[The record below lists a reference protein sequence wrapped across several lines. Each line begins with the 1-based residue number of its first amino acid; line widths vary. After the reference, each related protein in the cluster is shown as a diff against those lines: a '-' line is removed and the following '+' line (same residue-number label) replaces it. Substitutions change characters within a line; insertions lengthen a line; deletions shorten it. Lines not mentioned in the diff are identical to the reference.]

1 MLERALNRIM
11 LVVIASR
18 FPETEKPLPLKT
30 EKCHNIGCLYSIS
43 GFLMALTAALK
54 AQIAAWYKA
63 LQEQIPDFIPRA
75 PQRQMIADVAKTLAG
90 EEGRHLAIEA
100 PTGVGKTLSYLIPGI
115 AIAREEQKT
124 LVVSTANV
132 ALQDQIY
139 SKDLP
144 LLKKI
149 IPDLKFTAA
158 FGRGRYVCPRN
169 LTALASTEPTQQ
181 DLLAFLDDEL
191 TPNNQEEQKRCAKLK
206 GDLDTYKWDGLR
218 DHTDIAIDDDLWRR
232 LSTDKA
238 SCLNRNCYYYR
249 ECPFFVARREIQEAE
264 VVVANHALVM
274 AAMESEAVLPDPKNL
289 LLVLDEG
296 HHLPDVA
303 RDALEMSAE
312 ITAPW
317 YRLQLD
323 LFTKLVATCMEQFRP
338 KTITPLAIPE
348 RLNAHC
354 EELYE
359 LIASLNNIL
368 NLYMPAGQE
377 AEHRFAMGELPDEV
391 LEICQRLAKLTE
403 MLRGLAELFLN
414 DLSEKTGSHDI
425 VRLHRLILQMNRALG
440 MFEAQ
445 SKLWRLASLAQSSGA
460 PVTKWATREE
470 REGQLHLW
478 FHCVGI
484 RVSDQLERLLW
495 RSIPHIIVTSATLR
509 SLNSFSRL
517 QEMSGLK
524 EKAGDRFVALDS
536 PFNHC
541 EQGKIVIPRMR
552 VEPSIDNEEQHI
564 AEMAA
569 FFRKQVESKKHL
581 GMLVLFASGR
591 AMQRFLD
598 YVTDLRLMLLVQGDQ
613 PRYRLVELHRKR
625 VANGERS
632 VLVGLQSFAEGLDL
646 KGDLLSQVH
655 IHKIAFPPIDS
666 PVVITEGEWLKSLNR
681 YPFEVQSLP
690 SASFNLIQQVGRLIR
705 SHGCWG
711 EVVIY
716 DKRLLTKNY
725 GKRLLDALPVFPI
738 EQPEVPEG
746 IVKKKEKTKF
756 PRRRRR

>member
-1 MLERALNRIM
+1 
-11 LVVIASR
+11 
-18 FPETEKPLPLKT
+18 
-30 EKCHNIGCLYSIS
+30 
-43 GFLMALTAALK
+43 MALTAALK

-338 KTITPLAIPE
+338 KTIPPLAIPE

-391 LEICQRLAKLTE
+391 LEICQ
-403 MLRGLAELFLN
+403 
-414 DLSEKTGSHDI
+414 
-425 VRLHRLILQMNRALG
+425 
-440 MFEAQ
+440 
-445 SKLWRLASLAQSSGA
+445 RLASLAQSSGA

-569 FFRKQVESKKHL
+569 FFREQVESKKHL

-646 KGDLLSQVH
+646 KGALLSQVH

-746 IVKKKEKTKF
+746 IVKKKEKTKS

>member
-1 MLERALNRIM
+1 
-11 LVVIASR
+11 
-18 FPETEKPLPLKT
+18 
-30 EKCHNIGCLYSIS
+30 
-43 GFLMALTAALK
+43 MALTAALK

-100 PTGVGKTLSYLIPGI
+100 PTGVGKTLSYLLPGI

-144 LLKKI
+144 LLRKI
-149 IPDLKFTAA
+149 IPDLRFTAA

-169 LTALASTEPTQQ
+169 LAALASTEPNQQ
-181 DLLAFLDDEL
+181 DLLAFLDDDL
-191 TPNNQEEQKRCAKLK
+191 TPNNQEEQKRCARLK
-206 GDLDTYKWDGLR
+206 GDLDSYKWDGLR
-218 DHTDIAIDDDLWRR
+218 DHTDIAIDDGLWQR
-232 LSTDKA
+232 LSTYKA
-238 SCLNRNCYYYR
+238 SCLNRNCHYYR

-274 AAMESEAVLPDPKNL
+274 AAMESEAVLPEPKNL

-312 ITAPW
+312 ISAPW

-323 LFTKLVATCMEQFRP
+323 LFCKLVATCLEQFRP
-338 KTITPLAIPE
+338 KTTPPLANAE

-359 LIASLNNIL
+359 LISSLNSIL
-368 NLYMPAGQE
+368 NLYMPATQE
-377 AEHRFAMGELPDEV
+377 AEHRFAMGELPAEV
-391 LEICQRLAKLTE
+391 MEICQRLAKLTE

-414 DLSEKTGSHDI
+414 DLSEKTGTHDV
-425 VRLHRLILQMNRALG
+425 VRLHRVILQMNRALG
-440 MFEAQ
+440 MFESQ

-460 PVTKWATREE
+460 PVSKWATREV
-470 REGQLHLW
+470 RDGQIHVW

-495 RSIPHIIVTSATLR
+495 RSVPHIIVTSATLR

-536 PFNHC
+536 PFNHV
-541 EQGKIVIPRMR
+541 EQGKIVIPQMR
-552 VEPSIDNEEQHI
+552 YEPLIDNEEQHI

-569 FFRKQVESKKHL
+569 YFREQLESKKHQ

-591 AMQRFLD
+591 AMQRFLEH
-598 YVTDLRLMLLVQGDQ
+598 VTDLRLLLLVQGDQ

-625 VANGERS
+625 VTNGERS

-646 KGDLLSQVH
+646 KGDLLTQVH

-690 SASFNLIQQVGRLIR
+690 AASFNLIQQVGRLIR

-725 GKRLLDALPVFPI
+725 GKRLLNALPIFPI
-738 EQPEVPEG
+738 EQPAVPDV
-746 IVKKKEKTKF
+746 IVKPKEKTK
-756 PRRRRR
+756 PTRRRRR

>member
-1 MLERALNRIM
+1 
-11 LVVIASR
+11 
-18 FPETEKPLPLKT
+18 
-30 EKCHNIGCLYSIS
+30 
-43 GFLMALTAALK
+43 MALSAALK

-63 LQEQIPDFIPRA
+63 LQQQIPDFIPRA

-124 LVVSTANV
+124 LVISTANV
-132 ALQDQIY
+132 ALQDQIF

-149 IPDLKFTAA
+149 IPDLRFTAA

-169 LTALASTEPTQQ
+169 LTALASSEATQQ

-191 TPNNQEEQKRCAKLK
+191 TPNSKEEQQRCAKLK
-206 GDLDTYKWDGLR
+206 ADLDSYRWDGLR
-218 DHTDIAIDDDLWRR
+218 DHTDQNIEDGLWRR

-238 SCLNRNCYYYR
+238 SCLNRNCHYYR
-249 ECPFFVARREIQEAE
+249 ECPFFVARREVQEAE

-274 AAMESEAVLPDPKNL
+274 AAMESEAVLPEPKNL

-323 LFTKLVATCMEQFRP
+323 LFSKLVATCMEQFRP
-338 KTITPLAIPE
+338 KTTPPLALPE

-359 LIASLNNIL
+359 LIASLNAIL
-368 NLYMPAGQE
+368 GLYMPAGTE

-391 LEICQRLAKLTE
+391 MEICLRLAKLTE

-414 DLSEKTGSHDI
+414 DLSEKTGQHDI
-425 VRLHRLILQMNRALG
+425 VRLHRVILQMNRALG
-440 MFEAQ
+440 MFESQ
-445 SKLWRLASLAQSSGA
+445 SKLWRLASMAQASGA
-460 PVTKWATREE
+460 PVTKWATRELVD
-470 REGQLHLW
+470 GQMHLF

-484 RVSDQLERLLW
+484 RVSDQLEKLLW
-495 RSIPHIIVTSATLR
+495 RSVPHIVVTSATLR

-524 EKAGDRFVALDS
+524 EKAGDRFVTLDS
-536 PFNHC
+536 PFNHI
-541 EQGKIVIPRMR
+541 EQGRLVIPQMR
-552 VEPSIDNEEQHI
+552 YEPLMEHEEKHI

-569 FFRKQVESKKHL
+569 YFREQVEKKEHP
-581 GMLVLFASGR
+581 GMLVLFASNR
-591 AMQRFLD
+591 AMQLFLTF
-598 YVTDLRLMLLVQGDQ
+598 VTDLRLMLLVQGDQ

-625 VANGERS
+625 IDEGERS

-646 KGDLLSQVH
+646 KGDYLTQVH

-705 SHGCWG
+705 SHSCRG

-716 DKRLLTKNY
+716 DRRLLSKGY

-738 EQPEVPEG
+738 SQPDVPDV
-746 IVKKKEKTKF
+746 IVKSKPKQS
-756 PRRRRR
+756 RRRRR

>member
-1 MLERALNRIM
+1 
-11 LVVIASR
+11 
-18 FPETEKPLPLKT
+18 
-30 EKCHNIGCLYSIS
+30 
-43 GFLMALTAALK
+43 MALSAALK

-63 LQEQIPDFIPRA
+63 LQQQIPDFIPRA

-124 LVVSTANV
+124 LVISTANV
-132 ALQDQIY
+132 ALQDQIF

-149 IPDLKFTAA
+149 IPDLRFTAA

-169 LTALASTEPTQQ
+169 LTALASSEATQQ

-191 TPNNQEEQKRCAKLK
+191 TPNSKEEQQRCAKLK
-206 GDLDTYKWDGLR
+206 ADLDSYRWDGLR
-218 DHTDIAIDDDLWRR
+218 DHTDQNIEDNLWRR

-238 SCLNRNCYYYR
+238 SCLNRNCHYYR
-249 ECPFFVARREIQEAE
+249 ECPFFVARREVQEVE

-274 AAMESEAVLPDPKNL
+274 AAMESEAVLPEPKNL

-338 KTITPLAIPE
+338 KTTPPLALPE

-359 LIASLNNIL
+359 LIASLNSIL
-368 NLYMPAGQE
+368 GLYMPAGTE

-391 LEICQRLAKLTE
+391 MEICLRLAKLTE

-414 DLSEKTGSHDI
+414 DLSEKTGQHDI
-425 VRLHRLILQMNRALG
+425 VRLHRVILQMNRALG
-440 MFEAQ
+440 MFESQ
-445 SKLWRLASLAQSSGA
+445 SKLWRLASMAQASGA
-460 PVTKWATREE
+460 PVTKWATRELV
-470 REGQLHLW
+470 EGQMHLF

-484 RVSDQLERLLW
+484 RVSDQLEKLLW
-495 RSIPHIIVTSATLR
+495 RSVPHIVVTSATLR

-524 EKAGDRFVALDS
+524 EKAGDRFVTLDS
-536 PFNHC
+536 PFNHI
-541 EQGKIVIPRMR
+541 EQGRLVIPQMR
-552 VEPSIDNEEQHI
+552 YEPLMEHEEKHI

-569 FFRKQVESKKHL
+569 YFREQVEKKEHP
-581 GMLVLFASGR
+581 GMLVLFASNR
-591 AMQRFLD
+591 AMQLFLT

-625 VANGERS
+625 IDEGGRS

-646 KGDLLSQVH
+646 KGDYLTQVH

-705 SHGCWG
+705 SHSCRG

-716 DKRLLTKNY
+716 DRRLLSKGY

-738 EQPEVPEG
+738 SQPDVPDV
-746 IVKKKEKTKF
+746 IVKSKPKQN
-756 PRRRRR
+756 RRRRR

>member
-338 KTITPLAIPE
+338 KTIPPLAIPE

-440 MFEAQ
+440 DVRGAKQTLAAGFAGAIFRCTGDQMGDAGRARRAATPLVSLRGNTCQRSAGKAAVAQ
-445 SKLWRLASLAQSSGA
+445 YSAHYCHLRNLAFAEQFFAFAGDEWSERESGATVLWRWIPPLTTANRA
-460 PVTKWATREE
+460 K
-470 REGQLHLW
+470 
-478 FHCVGI
+478 
-484 RVSDQLERLLW
+484 LLF
-495 RSIPHIIVTSATLR
+495 P
-509 SLNSFSRL
+509 
-517 QEMSGLK
+517 GC
-524 EKAGDRFVALDS
+524 AL
-536 PFNHC
+536 
-541 EQGKIVIPRMR
+541 
-552 VEPSIDNEEQHI
+552 
-564 AEMAA
+564 
-569 FFRKQVESKKHL
+569 
-581 GMLVLFASGR
+581 
-591 AMQRFLD
+591 
-598 YVTDLRLMLLVQGDQ
+598 
-613 PRYRLVELHRKR
+613 
-625 VANGERS
+625 
-632 VLVGLQSFAEGLDL
+632 
-646 KGDLLSQVH
+646 
-655 IHKIAFPPIDS
+655 
-666 PVVITEGEWLKSLNR
+666 
-681 YPFEVQSLP
+681 SLP
-690 SASFNLIQQVGRLIR
+690 STTKSSILPKWRPFSVSRWRAKNISVCWYCLPADGRC
-705 SHGCWG
+705 SAFS
-711 EVVIY
+711 
-716 DKRLLTKNY
+716 TM
-725 GKRLLDALPVFPI
+725 
-738 EQPEVPEG
+738 
-746 IVKKKEKTKF
+746 
-756 PRRRRR
+756 

>member
-1 MLERALNRIM
+1 
-11 LVVIASR
+11 
-18 FPETEKPLPLKT
+18 
-30 EKCHNIGCLYSIS
+30 
-43 GFLMALTAALK
+43 MALTAALK
-54 AQIAAWYKA
+54 AQIGAWYKA
-63 LQEQIPDFIPRA
+63 LQQQIPDFIPRA

-90 EEGRHLAIEA
+90 DDGRHLAIEA

-115 AIAREEQKT
+115 AIAREEDKT

-132 ALQDQIY
+132 ALQDQIF

-144 LLKKI
+144 LLRKI
-149 IPDLKFTAA
+149 IPDLRFTAA

-169 LTALASTEPTQQ
+169 LAGLASSEASQQ
-181 DLLAFLDDEL
+181 DLLAFLDDDL
-191 TPNNQEEQKRCAKLK
+191 TPNNKAEQELCATLK
-206 GDLDTYKWDGLR
+206 GDLDGYKWDGLR
-218 DHTDIAIDDDLWRR
+218 DHTDKAISDDLWRR

-238 SCLNRNCYYYR
+238 SCLNRNCHYYR

-274 AAMESEAVLPDPKNL
+274 AALESEAVLPEPKNL

-317 YRLQLD
+317 FRLQLD
-323 LFTKLVATCMEQFRP
+323 LFCKLVATCMEQFRP
-338 KTITPLAIPE
+338 KTTPPLAVPE
-348 RLNAHC
+348 RLSDHC
-354 EELYE
+354 EEVYS
-359 LIASLNNIL
+359 LISSLNNIL
-368 NLYMPAGQE
+368 NLYLPSAQE
-377 AEHRFAMGELPDEV
+377 AEHRFAMGELPEEV
-391 LEICQRLAKLTE
+391 MEICQQLAKHLE
-403 MLRGLAELFLN
+403 KLRGLAEMFLN
-414 DLSEKTGSHDI
+414 DLSEKTGSHDV
-425 VRLHRLILQMNRALG
+425 VRLHRILLQMNRALG

-445 SKLWRLASLAQSSGA
+445 SKLWRLASMAQASGA
-460 PVTKWATREE
+460 PVTKWATREV
-470 REGQLHLW
+470 RDGQVHLF

-484 RVSDQLERLLW
+484 RVADQLEKLIW
-495 RSIPHIIVTSATLR
+495 RSVPHVVVTSATLR

-541 EQGKIVIPRMR
+541 EQGKLVIPRMKY
-552 VEPSIDNEEQHI
+552 EPLIDNEEQHI

-569 FFRKQVESKKHL
+569 YFREQVESRKYP

-591 AMQRFLD
+591 AMQRFLEH
-598 YVTDLRLMLLVQGDQ
+598 VTDLRLLLLVQGDQ
-613 PRYRLVELHRKR
+613 PRYRLGETHRKR
-625 VANGERS
+625 IDNGERS

-646 KGDLLSQVH
+646 KGDYLTQVH

-690 SASFNLIQQVGRLIR
+690 AASFNLIQQVGRLIR

-725 GKRLLDALPVFPI
+725 GQRLLNALPIFPI
-738 EQPEVPEG
+738 EQPEVPE
-746 IVKKKEKTKF
+746 VKKRPATLTAG
-756 PRRRRR
+756 RRKSIRAKGRGPTGK

>member
-1 MLERALNRIM
+1 
-11 LVVIASR
+11 
-18 FPETEKPLPLKT
+18 
-30 EKCHNIGCLYSIS
+30 
-43 GFLMALTAALK
+43 MALSSAHK

-63 LQEQIPDFIPRA
+63 LQQQIPDFIPRA
-75 PQRQMIADVAKTLAG
+75 PQRQMIAEVAKTLAG
-90 EEGRHLAIEA
+90 DEGRHLAIEA

-132 ALQDQIY
+132 ALQDQIF

-144 LLKKI
+144 LLRKI

-169 LTALASTEPTQQ
+169 LAALSTDSLAQG

-191 TPNNQEEQKRCAKLK
+191 TPNSKEEQQRCAKLK
-206 GDLDTYKWDGLR
+206 ADLDSYRWDGLR
-218 DHTDIAIDDDLWRR
+218 DHTDQAIDDTLWKR

-238 SCLNRNCYYYR
+238 SCLNRNCHYYR

-274 AAMESEAVLPDPKNL
+274 AALESEAVLPEAKNL

-296 HHLPDVA
+296 HHVPDVA

-317 YRLQLD
+317 TRLQLD
-323 LFTKLVATCMEQFRP
+323 LFVKLIATCVEQFRP
-338 KTITPLAIPE
+338 KTLPPLANPE

-354 EELYE
+354 EELAE
-359 LIASLNNIL
+359 LIGSLNSIL
-368 NLYMPAGQE
+368 SLYLPAASE
-377 AEHRFAMGELPDEV
+377 AEYRFAMGELPAEIM
-391 LEICQRLAKLTE
+391 EICQRLAKLTE
-403 MLRGLAELFLN
+403 TLRGLAELFLN
-414 DLSEKTGSHDI
+414 DLSEKTGTHDI
-425 VRLHRLILQMNRALG
+425 VRLHRVLLQMNRALG
-440 MFEAQ
+440 HFEAQ
-445 SKLWRLASLAQSSGA
+445 SKLWRLASMAQASGA
-460 PVTKWATREE
+460 PVSKWVTREL
-470 REGQLHLW
+470 RDGQPHLW

-484 RVSDQLERLLW
+484 RVADQLEKLLW
-495 RSIPHIIVTSATLR
+495 RSVPHVVVTSATLR

-517 QEMSGLK
+517 QEMSGLR
-524 EKAGDRFVALDS
+524 EKAGDRFISLDS
-536 PFNHC
+536 PFNHV
-541 EQGKIVIPRMR
+541 EQGRIVIPRMR
-552 VEPSIDNEEQHI
+552 YEPQMEHEAYHI

-569 FFRKQVESKKHL
+569 YFRAEVEKGEHK

-591 AMQRFLD
+591 AMQQFLTHL
-598 YVTDLRLMLLVQGDQ
+598 TDLRLLLLVQGDQ

-625 VANGERS
+625 VEGGERS

-646 KGDLLSQVH
+646 KGELLTQVH

-705 SHGCWG
+705 SHECWG

-716 DKRLLTKNY
+716 DRRLFTKGYGQRLLN
-725 GKRLLDALPVFPI
+725 ALPVFPVS
-738 EQPEVPEG
+738 QPDAPDV
-746 IVKKKEKTKF
+746 IVKTESKKAVRR
-756 PRRRRR
+756 PRRR

>member
-1 MLERALNRIM
+1 
-11 LVVIASR
+11 
-18 FPETEKPLPLKT
+18 
-30 EKCHNIGCLYSIS
+30 
-43 GFLMALTAALK
+43 MALSAALK

-63 LQEQIPDFIPRA
+63 LQQQIPDFIPRA

-124 LVVSTANV
+124 LVISTANV
-132 ALQDQIY
+132 ALQDQIF

-149 IPDLKFTAA
+149 IPDLRFTAA

-169 LTALASTEPTQQ
+169 LTALASSEATQQ

-191 TPNNQEEQKRCAKLK
+191 TPNSKEEQQRCAKLK
-206 GDLDTYKWDGLR
+206 ADLDSYRWDGLR
-218 DHTDIAIDDDLWRR
+218 DHTDQNIEDNLWRR

-238 SCLNRNCYYYR
+238 SCLNRNCHYYR
-249 ECPFFVARREIQEAE
+249 ECPFFVARREVQEVE

-274 AAMESEAVLPDPKNL
+274 AAMESEAVLPEPKNL

-338 KTITPLAIPE
+338 KTTPPLALPE

-359 LIASLNNIL
+359 LIASLNSIL
-368 NLYMPAGQE
+368 GLYMPAGTE
-377 AEHRFAMGELPDEV
+377 AEHRFAMGELPEEV
-391 LEICQRLAKLTE
+391 MEICLRLAKLTE

-414 DLSEKTGSHDI
+414 DLSEKTGQHDI
-425 VRLHRLILQMNRALG
+425 VRLHRVILQMNRALG
-440 MFEAQ
+440 MFESQ
-445 SKLWRLASLAQSSGA
+445 SKLWRLASMAQASGA
-460 PVTKWATREE
+460 PVTKWATRELV
-470 REGQLHLW
+470 EGQMHLF

-484 RVSDQLERLLW
+484 RVSDQLEKLLW
-495 RSIPHIIVTSATLR
+495 RSVPHIVVTSATLR

-524 EKAGDRFVALDS
+524 EKAGDRFVTLDS
-536 PFNHC
+536 PFNHI
-541 EQGKIVIPRMR
+541 EQGQLVIPQMR
-552 VEPSIDNEEQHI
+552 YEPLMEHEEKHI

-569 FFRKQVESKKHL
+569 YFREQVEKKVHP
-581 GMLVLFASGR
+581 GMLVLFASNR
-591 AMQRFLD
+591 AMQLFLTF
-598 YVTDLRLMLLVQGDQ
+598 VTDLRLMLLVQGDQ

-625 VANGERS
+625 IDEGGRS

-646 KGDLLSQVH
+646 KGDYLTQVH

-705 SHGCWG
+705 SHSCRG

-716 DKRLLTKNY
+716 DRRLLSKGY

-738 EQPEVPEG
+738 SQPDVPDV
-746 IVKKKEKTKF
+746 IVKSKPKQN
-756 PRRRRR
+756 RRRRR

>member
-1 MLERALNRIM
+1 
-11 LVVIASR
+11 
-18 FPETEKPLPLKT
+18 
-30 EKCHNIGCLYSIS
+30 
-43 GFLMALTAALK
+43 MALSAALK

-63 LQEQIPDFIPRA
+63 LQQQIPDFIPRA

-132 ALQDQIY
+132 ALQDQIF

-149 IPDLKFTAA
+149 IPDLRFTAA

-169 LTALASTEPTQQ
+169 LTALASSEATQQ

-191 TPNNQEEQKRCAKLK
+191 TPNSKEERERCATLK
-206 GDLDTYKWDGLR
+206 ADLDSYKWDGLR
-218 DHTDIAIDDDLWRR
+218 DHTDQNIDDALWSR

-238 SCLNRNCYYYR
+238 SCLNRNCHYYR
-249 ECPFFVARREIQEAE
+249 ECPFFVARREVQEAE

-274 AAMESEAVLPDPKNL
+274 AAMESEAVLPEPKNL

-296 HHLPDVA
+296 HHLPEVA

-312 ITAPW
+312 ISASW

-323 LFTKLVATCMEQFRP
+323 LFCKLIATCMDQFRP
-338 KTITPLAIPE
+338 KTTPPLATPE
-348 RLNAHC
+348 RLNPHC

-359 LIASLNNIL
+359 LIASLNTIL
-368 NLYMPAGQE
+368 NLYMPAGQA
-377 AEHRFAMGELPDEV
+377 AEHRFAMGELPDEIM
-391 LEICQRLAKLTE
+391 EICQRLAKLTDA
-403 MLRGLAELFLN
+403 LRGLAELFLN
-414 DLSEKTGSHDI
+414 DLSEKTGKHDV
-425 VRLHRLILQMNRALG
+425 VRLHRTILQMNRALG
-440 MFEAQ
+440 MFENQ
-445 SKLWRLASLAQSSGA
+445 SKLWRLASMAQASGA
-460 PVTKWATREE
+460 PVTKWASREL
-470 REGQLHLW
+470 RDGQLHLF

-484 RVSDQLERLLW
+484 RVSDQLEKLLW
-495 RSIPHIIVTSATLR
+495 RSVPHIVVTSATLR

-524 EKAGDRFVALDS
+524 EKAGDRFVTLDS
-536 PFNHC
+536 PFNHVA
-541 EQGKIVIPRMR
+541 QGKIVIPQMQY
-552 VEPSIDNEEQHI
+552 EPLMENEEKHI

-569 FFRKQVESKKHL
+569 YFREQVESKTHS
-581 GMLVLFASGR
+581 GMLVLFASNR
-591 AMQRFLD
+591 AMQQFLTC
-598 YVTDLRLMLLVQGDQ
+598 VTDLRLLLLVQGDQ

-625 VANGERS
+625 IDGGERS

-646 KGDLLSQVH
+646 KGDYLTQVH

-690 SASFNLIQQVGRLIR
+690 AASFNLIQQVGRLIR
-705 SHGCWG
+705 SHSCRG

-716 DKRLLTKNY
+716 DKRLLTKSY
-725 GKRLLDALPVFPI
+725 GKRLLNALPVFPI
-738 EQPEVPEG
+738 SQPAVPDV
-746 IVKKKEKTKF
+746 IVKSKPKQS
-756 PRRRRR
+756 RRRRR

>member
-1 MLERALNRIM
+1 
-11 LVVIASR
+11 
-18 FPETEKPLPLKT
+18 
-30 EKCHNIGCLYSIS
+30 
-43 GFLMALTAALK
+43 MALSAALK

-63 LQEQIPDFIPRA
+63 LQQQIPDFIPRA

-132 ALQDQIY
+132 ALQDQIF

-149 IPDLKFTAA
+149 IPDLRFTAA

-169 LTALASTEPTQQ
+169 LAALASSDATQQ
-181 DLLAFLDDEL
+181 DLLAFMDDEL
-191 TPNNQEEQKRCAKLK
+191 TPGSKEEQQRCAKLK
-206 GDLDTYKWDGLR
+206 VDLDSYKWDGLR
-218 DHTDIAIDDDLWRR
+218 DHTDQNIEDALWAR

-238 SCLNRNCYYYR
+238 SCLNRNCHYYK
-249 ECPFFVARREIQEAE
+249 ECPFFVARREVQEAE

-274 AAMESEAVLPDPKNL
+274 AAMESEAVLPEPKNL

-312 ITAPW
+312 ISAPW

-323 LFTKLVATCMEQFRP
+323 LFSKLVATCMEQFRP
-338 KTITPLAIPE
+338 KTTPPLATPE

-368 NLYMPAGQE
+368 NLYMPTGQA
-377 AEHRFAMGELPDEV
+377 AEHRFAMGELPDEIMA
-391 LEICQRLAKLTE
+391 ICQRLAKLTD
-403 MLRGLAELFLN
+403 MLRGLADLFLS
-414 DLSEKTGSHDI
+414 DLSEKTGQHDI
-425 VRLHRLILQMNRALG
+425 VRLHRVILQMNRALG
-440 MFEAQ
+440 MFESQ
-445 SKLWRLASLAQSSGA
+445 SKLWRLASMAQASGA
-460 PVTKWATREE
+460 PVSKWATREV
-470 REGQLHLW
+470 RDGQIHLF

-484 RVSDQLERLLW
+484 RVSDQLEKLLW
-495 RSIPHIIVTSATLR
+495 RSVPHIIITSATLR
-509 SLNSFSRL
+509 SLNSFTRL

-536 PFNHC
+536 PFNHV
-541 EQGKIVIPRMR
+541 EQGKIVIPQMKY
-552 VEPSIDNEEQHI
+552 EPLMEHEEQHI
-564 AEMAA
+564 AEMATY
-569 FFRKQVESKKHL
+569 FREQLESNAHK

-591 AMQRFLD
+591 AMQLFLTF
-598 YVTDLRLMLLVQGDQ
+598 VTDLRLLLLVQGDQ

-625 VANGERS
+625 IDGGERS

-646 KGDLLSQVH
+646 KGDYLTQVH

-705 SHGCWG
+705 SHSCRG

-716 DKRLLTKNY
+716 DKRLLTKSY
-725 GKRLLDALPVFPI
+725 GKRLLNALPVFPI
-738 EQPEVPEG
+738 SQPAVPDV
-746 IVKKKEKTKF
+746 IVKSKPKAEAKQS
-756 PRRRRR
+756 RRRRR

>member
-1 MLERALNRIM
+1 
-11 LVVIASR
+11 
-18 FPETEKPLPLKT
+18 
-30 EKCHNIGCLYSIS
+30 
-43 GFLMALTAALK
+43 MALSSAHK

-63 LQEQIPDFIPRA
+63 LQQQIPDFIPRA
-75 PQRQMIADVAKTLAG
+75 PQRQMIAEVAKTLAG
-90 EEGRHLAIEA
+90 DEGRHLAIEA

-132 ALQDQIY
+132 ALQDQIF

-144 LLKKI
+144 LLRKI

-169 LTALASTEPTQQ
+169 LAALSTDSLAQG

-191 TPNNQEEQKRCAKLK
+191 TPNSKEEQQRCAKLK
-206 GDLDTYKWDGLR
+206 ADLDSYRWDGLR
-218 DHTDIAIDDDLWRR
+218 DHTDQAIDDTLWKR

-238 SCLNRNCYYYR
+238 SCLNRNCHYYR

-274 AAMESEAVLPDPKNL
+274 AALESEAVLPEAKNL

-296 HHLPDVA
+296 HHVPDVA

-317 YRLQLD
+317 TRLQLD
-323 LFTKLVATCMEQFRP
+323 LFVKLIATCVEQFRP
-338 KTITPLAIPE
+338 KTLPPLANPE

-354 EELYE
+354 EELAE
-359 LIASLNNIL
+359 LIGSLNSIL
-368 NLYMPAGQE
+368 SLYLPAASE
-377 AEHRFAMGELPDEV
+377 AEYRFAMGELPAEIM
-391 LEICQRLAKLTE
+391 EICQRLAKLTE
-403 MLRGLAELFLN
+403 TLRGLAELFLN
-414 DLSEKTGSHDI
+414 DLSEKTGTHDI
-425 VRLHRLILQMNRALG
+425 VRLHRVLLQMNRALG
-440 MFEAQ
+440 HFEAQ
-445 SKLWRLASLAQSSGA
+445 SKLWRLASMAQASGA
-460 PVTKWATREE
+460 PVSKWVTREL
-470 REGQLHLW
+470 RDGQPHLW

-484 RVSDQLERLLW
+484 RVADQLEKLLW
-495 RSIPHIIVTSATLR
+495 RSVPHVVVTSATLR

-517 QEMSGLK
+517 QEMSGLR
-524 EKAGDRFVALDS
+524 EKAGDRFISLDS
-536 PFNHC
+536 PFNHV
-541 EQGKIVIPRMR
+541 EQGRIVIPRMR
-552 VEPSIDNEEQHI
+552 YEPQMEHEAHHI

-569 FFRKQVESKKHL
+569 YFRTEVEKGEHK

-591 AMQRFLD
+591 AMQQFLTHL
-598 YVTDLRLMLLVQGDQ
+598 TDLRLLLLVQGDQ

-625 VANGERS
+625 VEGGERS

-646 KGDLLSQVH
+646 KGELLTQVH

-705 SHGCWG
+705 SHECWG

-716 DKRLLTKNY
+716 DRRLFTKGYGQRLLN
-725 GKRLLDALPVFPI
+725 ALPVFPVS
-738 EQPEVPEG
+738 QPDAPDV
-746 IVKKKEKTKF
+746 IVKTESKKAVRR
-756 PRRRRR
+756 PRRR

>member
-1 MLERALNRIM
+1 
-11 LVVIASR
+11 
-18 FPETEKPLPLKT
+18 
-30 EKCHNIGCLYSIS
+30 
-43 GFLMALTAALK
+43 MALTAALK
-54 AQIAAWYKA
+54 AQIGAWYKA
-63 LQEQIPDFIPRA
+63 LQQQIPDFIPRS

-115 AIAREEQKT
+115 AIAREEDKT
-124 LVVSTANV
+124 LVISTANV

-149 IPDLKFTAA
+149 IPDLRFTAA

-169 LTALASTEPTQQ
+169 LAALSSTESTQQ

-191 TPNNQEEQKRCAKLK
+191 TPKNQDEQKLCAKLK
-206 GDLDTYKWDGLR
+206 GSLDTYKWDGLR
-218 DHTDIAIDDDLWRR
+218 DHTDIAIDDALWSR

-238 SCLNRNCYYYR
+238 SCLNRNCLYYR

-274 AAMESEAVLPDPKNL
+274 AAMESEAVLPEAKNL

-312 ITAPW
+312 ITPGW
-317 YRLQLD
+317 FRLQLD
-323 LFTKLVATCMEQFRP
+323 LFCKLVATCMEQFRP
-338 KTITPLAIPE
+338 KTIPPLAVPE
-348 RLNAHC
+348 RLTEHC
-354 EELYE
+354 DELQE
-359 LIASLNNIL
+359 HIAAMNNIISL
-368 NLYMPAGQE
+368 LMPA
-377 AEHRFAMGELPDEV
+377 AEEEYRFPMGELPDEV
-391 LEICQRLAKLTE
+391 MAHCQRLAKLTE
-403 MLRGLAELFLN
+403 MLRGLSELFLN

-425 VRLHRLILQMNRALG
+425 VRLHRVLLQMNRALG
-440 MFEAQ
+440 MFESQ
-445 SKLWRLASLAQSSGA
+445 SKLWRLASLAQASGA
-460 PVTKWATREE
+460 PVSKWATRDQ
-470 REGQLHLW
+470 RDGQLHVW

-484 RVSDQLERLLW
+484 RVSDQLEKLLW
-495 RSIPHIIVTSATLR
+495 RSVPHIIVTSATLR
-509 SLNSFSRL
+509 SLNSFARL

-536 PFNHC
+536 PFNHV
-541 EQGKIVIPRMR
+541 EQGKILIPKMR
-552 VEPSIDNEEQHI
+552 YEPLMENEEQHI

-569 FFRKQVESKKHL
+569 FFRQQVESKQHL

-591 AMQRFLD
+591 AMQRFLEQ
-598 YVTDLRLMLLVQGDQ
+598 VLDLRLMLLVQGDQ

-625 VANGERS
+625 VESGERS

-646 KGDLLSQVH
+646 KGDLLTQVH

-666 PVVITEGEWLKSLNR
+666 PVVITEGEWLKSLKR

-705 SHGCWG
+705 SHGCRG

-716 DKRLLTKNY
+716 DRRLLTKNY
-725 GKRLLDALPVFPI
+725 GQRLLNALPVFPI
-738 EQPEVPEG
+738 EQPDAPEG
-746 IVKKKEKTKF
+746 IVKTKTKSA
-756 PRRRRR
+756 RRKRR

>member
-1 MLERALNRIM
+1 
-11 LVVIASR
+11 
-18 FPETEKPLPLKT
+18 
-30 EKCHNIGCLYSIS
+30 
-43 GFLMALTAALK
+43 MALSAALK

-63 LQEQIPDFIPRA
+63 LQQQIPDFIPRA

-124 LVVSTANV
+124 LVISTANV
-132 ALQDQIY
+132 ALQDQIF

-149 IPDLKFTAA
+149 IPDLRFTAA

-169 LTALASTEPTQQ
+169 LTALASSEATQQ

-191 TPNNQEEQKRCAKLK
+191 TPNSKEEQQRCAKLK
-206 GDLDTYKWDGLR
+206 ADLDSYRWDGLR
-218 DHTDIAIDDDLWRR
+218 DHTDQNIDEGLWRR

-238 SCLNRNCYYYR
+238 SCLNRNCHYYR
-249 ECPFFVARREIQEAE
+249 ECPFFVARREVQEAE

-274 AAMESEAVLPDPKNL
+274 AAMESEAVLPEPKNL

-338 KTITPLAIPE
+338 KTTPPLALPE

-359 LIASLNNIL
+359 LIASLNSIL
-368 NLYMPAGQE
+368 GLYMPAGTE

-391 LEICQRLAKLTE
+391 MEICLRLAKLTE

-414 DLSEKTGSHDI
+414 DLGEKTGQHDI
-425 VRLHRLILQMNRALG
+425 VRLHRVILQMNRALG
-440 MFEAQ
+440 MFESQ
-445 SKLWRLASLAQSSGA
+445 SKLWRLASMAQASGA
-460 PVTKWATREE
+460 PVTKWATRELV
-470 REGQLHLW
+470 EGQMHLF

-484 RVSDQLERLLW
+484 RVSDQLEKLLW
-495 RSIPHIIVTSATLR
+495 RSVPHIVVTSATLR

-524 EKAGDRFVALDS
+524 EKAGDRFVTLDS
-536 PFNHC
+536 PFNHI
-541 EQGKIVIPRMR
+541 EQGQLVIPQMR
-552 VEPSIDNEEQHI
+552 YEPLMEHEEKHI

-569 FFRKQVESKKHL
+569 YFREQVEKKAHP
-581 GMLVLFASGR
+581 GMLVLFASNR
-591 AMQRFLD
+591 AMQLFLTF
-598 YVTDLRLMLLVQGDQ
+598 VTDLRLMLLVQGDQ

-625 VANGERS
+625 IDEGGRS

-646 KGDLLSQVH
+646 KGDYLTQVH

-705 SHGCWG
+705 SHSCRG

-716 DKRLLTKNY
+716 DRRLLSKGY

-738 EQPEVPEG
+738 SQPDVPDV
-746 IVKKKEKTKF
+746 IVKSKPKQN
-756 PRRRRR
+756 RRRRR

>member
-1 MLERALNRIM
+1 
-11 LVVIASR
+11 
-18 FPETEKPLPLKT
+18 
-30 EKCHNIGCLYSIS
+30 
-43 GFLMALTAALK
+43 MALSSAHK

-63 LQEQIPDFIPRA
+63 LQQQIPDFIPRA
-75 PQRQMIADVAKTLAG
+75 PQRQMIAEVAKTLAG
-90 EEGRHLAIEA
+90 DEGRHLAIEA

-115 AIAREEQKT
+115 AIARDEQKT

-132 ALQDQIY
+132 ALQDQIF

-144 LLKKI
+144 LLRKI

-169 LTALASTEPTQQ
+169 LAALSTESLAQG

-191 TPNNQEEQKRCAKLK
+191 TPNSKEEQQRCAKLK
-206 GDLDTYKWDGLR
+206 ADLDSYKWDGLR
-218 DHTDIAIDDDLWRR
+218 DHTDQAIDDKLWMR

-238 SCLNRNCYYYR
+238 SCLNRNCHYYR

-274 AAMESEAVLPDPKNL
+274 AALESEAVLPEPKNL

-296 HHLPDVA
+296 HHVPDVA

-317 YRLQLD
+317 ARLQLD
-323 LFTKLVATCMEQFRP
+323 LFAKLVATCVEQFRP
-338 KTITPLAIPE
+338 KTLPPLANPE

-354 EELYE
+354 EELAE
-359 LIASLNNIL
+359 LIGSLNSIL
-368 NLYMPAGQE
+368 ALYLPAGSE
-377 AEHRFAMGELPDEV
+377 AEYRFAMGELPAEIM
-391 LEICQRLAKLTE
+391 EICQRLAKLTE
-403 MLRGLAELFLN
+403 SLRGLAELFLN

-425 VRLHRLILQMNRALG
+425 VRLHRVLLQMNRALG
-440 MFEAQ
+440 HFEAQ
-445 SKLWRLASLAQSSGA
+445 SKLWRLASLAQASGA
-460 PVTKWATREE
+460 PVSKWVTREL
-470 REGQLHLW
+470 RDGQLHMW

-484 RVSDQLERLLW
+484 RVADQLEKLLW
-495 RSIPHIIVTSATLR
+495 RSVPHVVVTSATLR

-517 QEMSGLK
+517 QEMSGLR
-524 EKAGDRFVALDS
+524 EKAGDRFISLDS
-536 PFNHC
+536 PFNHVD
-541 EQGKIVIPRMR
+541 QGRIVIPRMR
-552 VEPSIDNEEQHI
+552 YEPLMEHEAHHI

-569 FFRKQVESKKHL
+569 FFRQEVEKGEHK

-591 AMQRFLD
+591 AMQQFLTH
-598 YVTDLRLMLLVQGDQ
+598 VTDLRLMLLVQGDQ

-625 VANGERS
+625 VQGGERS

-646 KGDLLSQVH
+646 KGELLTQVH
-655 IHKIAFPPIDS
+655 IHKIAFPPVDS

-705 SHGCWG
+705 SHECWG
-711 EVVIY
+711 EVIIY
-716 DKRLLTKNY
+716 DKRLFTKGY
-725 GKRLLDALPVFPI
+725 GQRLLNALPVFPVS
-738 EQPEVPEG
+738 QPEAPDV
-746 IVKKKEKTKF
+746 IVKAEPKKAARR
-756 PRRRRR
+756 PRRR

>member
-1 MLERALNRIM
+1 
-11 LVVIASR
+11 
-18 FPETEKPLPLKT
+18 
-30 EKCHNIGCLYSIS
+30 
-43 GFLMALTAALK
+43 MALTAALR

-63 LQEQIPDFIPRA
+63 LQQQIPDFIPRA

-90 EEGRHLAIEA
+90 DEGRHLAIEA

-132 ALQDQIY
+132 ALQDQIF

-144 LLKKI
+144 LLRKI
-149 IPDLKFTAA
+149 IPDLRFTAA

-169 LTALASTEPTQQ
+169 LTALSSSDPTQQ
-181 DLLAFLDDEL
+181 DLLAFLEDEL
-191 TPNNQEEQKRCAKLK
+191 TPNNKEEQALCTALK
-206 GDLDTYKWDGLR
+206 SSLDGYKWDGLR
-218 DHTDIAIDDDLWRR
+218 DHADRPISDDLWRR

-238 SCLNRNCYYYR
+238 SCLNRNCHYYR
-249 ECPFFVARREIQEAE
+249 ECPFYVARREIQEAE

-274 AAMESEAVLPDPKNL
+274 AALESEAVFPDAKNL

-296 HHLPDVA
+296 HHLPEVA

-317 YRLQLD
+317 FRLQLD
-323 LFTKLVATCMEQFRP
+323 LFSKLVATCLEQFRP
-338 KTITPLAIPE
+338 KTLPPLATPE
-348 RLNAHC
+348 RFNAHC

-359 LIASLNNIL
+359 LIASLNNIF
-368 NLYMPAGQE
+368 NLYLPAGQQ
-377 AEHRFAMGELPDEV
+377 AEHRFTMGELPDEV
-391 LEICQRLAKLTE
+391 MTICQRLAKLTE
-403 MLRGLAELFLN
+403 MLRGLAEMFLN

-425 VRLHRLILQMNRALG
+425 VRLHRVLLQMNRALG
-440 MFEAQ
+440 MFESQ
-445 SKLWRLASLAQSSGA
+445 SKLWRLASMAQASGA
-460 PVTKWATREE
+460 PVSKWATREV
-470 REGQLHLW
+470 RDGQIHLF

-484 RVSDQLERLLW
+484 RVSDQLEKLLW
-495 RSIPHIIVTSATLR
+495 RSVPHIVVTSATLR

-536 PFNHC
+536 PFNHI
-541 EQGKIVIPRMR
+541 EQGKIVIPKMR
-552 VEPSIDNEEQHI
+552 HAPLMENEAEHL

-569 FFRKQVESKKHL
+569 WFREQVESKVHP
-581 GMLVLFASGR
+581 GMLVLFASQR
-591 AMQRFLD
+591 AMQLFLTF
-598 YVTDLRLMLLVQGDQ
+598 VTDLRLLLLVQGDQ

-625 VANGERS
+625 IDGGERS

-646 KGDLLSQVH
+646 KGDYLTQVH
-655 IHKIAFPPIDS
+655 IHKIAFPPVDS

-690 SASFNLIQQVGRLIR
+690 NASFTLIQQVGRLIR
-705 SHGCWG
+705 SHSCHG
-711 EVVIY
+711 EVVI
-716 DKRLLTKNY
+716 
-725 GKRLLDALPVFPI
+725 
-738 EQPEVPEG
+738 
-746 IVKKKEKTKF
+746 
-756 PRRRRR
+756 

>member
-1 MLERALNRIM
+1 
-11 LVVIASR
+11 
-18 FPETEKPLPLKT
+18 
-30 EKCHNIGCLYSIS
+30 
-43 GFLMALTAALK
+43 MALSAALK

-63 LQEQIPDFIPRA
+63 LQQQIPDFIPRA

-124 LVVSTANV
+124 LVISTANV
-132 ALQDQIY
+132 ALQDQIF

-149 IPDLKFTAA
+149 IPDLRFTAA

-169 LTALASTEPTQQ
+169 LTALASSEATQQ

-191 TPNNQEEQKRCAKLK
+191 TPNSKEEQQRCAKLK
-206 GDLDTYKWDGLR
+206 ADLDSYRWDGLR
-218 DHTDIAIDDDLWRR
+218 DHTDQNIDDGLWRR

-238 SCLNRNCYYYR
+238 SCLNRNCHYYR
-249 ECPFFVARREIQEAE
+249 ECPFFVARREVQEAE

-274 AAMESEAVLPDPKNL
+274 AAMESEAVLPEPKNL

-312 ITAPW
+312 ITASW

-338 KTITPLAIPE
+338 KTTPPLALPE

-359 LIASLNNIL
+359 LIASLNSIL
-368 NLYMPAGQE
+368 GLYMPAGTE

-391 LEICQRLAKLTE
+391 MEICLRLAKLTE

-414 DLSEKTGSHDI
+414 DLSEKTGQHDI
-425 VRLHRLILQMNRALG
+425 VRLHRVILQMNRALG
-440 MFEAQ
+440 MFESQ
-445 SKLWRLASLAQSSGA
+445 SKLWRLASMAQASGA
-460 PVTKWATREE
+460 PVTKWATRELV
-470 REGQLHLW
+470 EGQMHLF

-484 RVSDQLERLLW
+484 RVSDQLEKLLW
-495 RSIPHIIVTSATLR
+495 RSVPHIVVTSATLR

-524 EKAGDRFVALDS
+524 EKAGDRFVTLDS
-536 PFNHC
+536 PFNHI
-541 EQGKIVIPRMR
+541 EQGRLVIPQMR
-552 VEPSIDNEEQHI
+552 YEPLMEHEEKHI

-569 FFRKQVESKKHL
+569 YFREQVEKKEHP
-581 GMLVLFASGR
+581 GMLVLFASNR
-591 AMQRFLD
+591 AMQLFLTF
-598 YVTDLRLMLLVQGDQ
+598 VTDLRLMLLVQGDQ

-625 VANGERS
+625 IDEGGRS

-646 KGDLLSQVH
+646 KGDYLTQVH

-705 SHGCWG
+705 SHSCRG

-716 DKRLLTKNY
+716 DRRLISKGY

-738 EQPEVPEG
+738 SQPDVPDV
-746 IVKKKEKTKF
+746 IVKSKPKQN
-756 PRRRRR
+756 RRRRR

>member
-1 MLERALNRIM
+1 
-11 LVVIASR
+11 
-18 FPETEKPLPLKT
+18 
-30 EKCHNIGCLYSIS
+30 
-43 GFLMALTAALK
+43 MALSAALK

-63 LQEQIPDFIPRA
+63 LQQQIPDFIPRA

-124 LVVSTANV
+124 LVISTANV
-132 ALQDQIY
+132 ALQDQIF

-149 IPDLKFTAA
+149 IPDLRFTAA

-169 LTALASTEPTQQ
+169 LTALASSEATQQ

-191 TPNNQEEQKRCAKLK
+191 TPNSKEEQQRCAKLK
-206 GDLDTYKWDGLR
+206 ADLDSYRWDGLR
-218 DHTDIAIDDDLWRR
+218 DHTDQNIDDGLWRR

-238 SCLNRNCYYYR
+238 SCLNRNCHYYR
-249 ECPFFVARREIQEAE
+249 ECPFFVARREVQEAE

-274 AAMESEAVLPDPKNL
+274 AAMESEAVLPEPKNL

-312 ITAPW
+312 ITASW

-338 KTITPLAIPE
+338 KTTPPLALPE

-359 LIASLNNIL
+359 LIASLNSIL
-368 NLYMPAGQE
+368 GLYMPAGTE

-391 LEICQRLAKLTE
+391 MEICLRLAKLTE

-414 DLSEKTGSHDI
+414 DLSEKTGQHDI
-425 VRLHRLILQMNRALG
+425 VRLHRVILQMNRALG
-440 MFEAQ
+440 MFESQ
-445 SKLWRLASLAQSSGA
+445 SKLWRLASMAQASGA
-460 PVTKWATREE
+460 PVTKWATRELV
-470 REGQLHLW
+470 EGQMHLF

-484 RVSDQLERLLW
+484 RVSDQLEKLLW
-495 RSIPHIIVTSATLR
+495 RSVPHIVVTSATLR

-524 EKAGDRFVALDS
+524 EKAGDRFVTLDS
-536 PFNHC
+536 PFNHI
-541 EQGKIVIPRMR
+541 EQGRLVIPQMR
-552 VEPSIDNEEQHI
+552 YEPLMEHEEKHI

-569 FFRKQVESKKHL
+569 YFREQVEKKVHP
-581 GMLVLFASGR
+581 GMLVLFASNR
-591 AMQRFLD
+591 AMQLFLTF
-598 YVTDLRLMLLVQGDQ
+598 VTDLRLMLLVQGDQ

-625 VANGERS
+625 IDEGGRS

-646 KGDLLSQVH
+646 KGDYLTQVH

-705 SHGCWG
+705 SHSCRG

-716 DKRLLTKNY
+716 DRRLISKGY

-738 EQPEVPEG
+738 SQPDVPDV
-746 IVKKKEKTKF
+746 IVKSKPKQN
-756 PRRRRR
+756 RRRRR

>member
-1 MLERALNRIM
+1 
-11 LVVIASR
+11 
-18 FPETEKPLPLKT
+18 
-30 EKCHNIGCLYSIS
+30 
-43 GFLMALTAALK
+43 MALSAALK

-63 LQEQIPDFIPRA
+63 LQQQIPDFIPRA

-132 ALQDQIY
+132 ALQDQIS

-149 IPDLKFTAA
+149 IPDLRFTAA

-169 LTALASTEPTQQ
+169 LAALASSDATQQ
-181 DLLAFLDDEL
+181 DLLAFMDDEL
-191 TPNNQEEQKRCAKLK
+191 TPGSKEEQQRCAKLK
-206 GDLDTYKWDGLR
+206 VDLDSYKWDGLR
-218 DHTDIAIDDDLWRR
+218 DHTDQNIEDALWAR

-238 SCLNRNCYYYR
+238 SCLNRNCHYYK
-249 ECPFFVARREIQEAE
+249 ECPFFVARREVQEAE

-274 AAMESEAVLPDPKNL
+274 AAMESEAVLPEPKNL

-312 ITAPW
+312 ISAPW

-323 LFTKLVATCMEQFRP
+323 LFSKLVATCMEQFRP
-338 KTITPLAIPE
+338 KTTPPLATPE
-348 RLNAHC
+348 RLNTHC

-368 NLYMPAGQE
+368 NLYMPTGQA
-377 AEHRFAMGELPDEV
+377 AEHRFAMGELPDEIMA
-391 LEICQRLAKLTE
+391 ICQRLAKLTD
-403 MLRGLAELFLN
+403 MLRGLADLFLS
-414 DLSEKTGSHDI
+414 DLSEKTGQHDI
-425 VRLHRLILQMNRALG
+425 VRLHRVILQMNRALG
-440 MFEAQ
+440 MFESQ
-445 SKLWRLASLAQSSGA
+445 SKLWRLASMAQASGA
-460 PVTKWATREE
+460 PVSKWATREV
-470 REGQLHLW
+470 RDGQIHLF

-484 RVSDQLERLLW
+484 RVSDQLEKLLW
-495 RSIPHIIVTSATLR
+495 RSVPHIIITSATLR
-509 SLNSFSRL
+509 SLNSFTRL

-536 PFNHC
+536 PFNHV
-541 EQGKIVIPRMR
+541 EQGKIVIPQMKY
-552 VEPSIDNEEQHI
+552 EPLMEHEEQHI
-564 AEMAA
+564 AEMATY
-569 FFRKQVESKKHL
+569 FREQLESKAHK

-591 AMQRFLD
+591 AMQLFLTF
-598 YVTDLRLMLLVQGDQ
+598 VTDLRLVLLVQGDQ

-625 VANGERS
+625 IDGGERS

-646 KGDLLSQVH
+646 KGDYLTQVH

-705 SHGCWG
+705 SHSCRG

-716 DKRLLTKNY
+716 DKRLLTKSY
-725 GKRLLDALPVFPI
+725 GKRLLNALPVFPI
-738 EQPEVPEG
+738 SQPAVPDV
-746 IVKKKEKTKF
+746 IVKSKPKAEAKQS
-756 PRRRRR
+756 RRRRR

>member
-1 MLERALNRIM
+1 
-11 LVVIASR
+11 
-18 FPETEKPLPLKT
+18 
-30 EKCHNIGCLYSIS
+30 
-43 GFLMALTAALK
+43 MALSAALK

-63 LQEQIPDFIPRA
+63 LQQQIPDFIPRA

-132 ALQDQIY
+132 ALQDQIF

-149 IPDLKFTAA
+149 IPDLRFTAA

-169 LTALASTEPTQQ
+169 LAALASSDATQQ
-181 DLLAFLDDEL
+181 DLLAFMDDEL
-191 TPNNQEEQKRCAKLK
+191 TPGSKEEQQRCAKLK
-206 GDLDTYKWDGLR
+206 VDLDSYKWDGLR
-218 DHTDIAIDDDLWRR
+218 DHTDQNIEDALWAR

-238 SCLNRNCYYYR
+238 SCLNRNCHYYK
-249 ECPFFVARREIQEAE
+249 ECPFFVARREVQEAE

-274 AAMESEAVLPDPKNL
+274 AAMESEAVLPEPKNL

-296 HHLPDVA
+296 HHLPEVA

-312 ITAPW
+312 ISAPW

-323 LFTKLVATCMEQFRP
+323 LFSKLVATCMELFRP
-338 KTITPLAIPE
+338 KTTPPLATPE

-368 NLYMPAGQE
+368 NLYMPAGQA
-377 AEHRFAMGELPDEV
+377 AEHRFAMGELPDEIM
-391 LEICQRLAKLTE
+391 EICQRLAKLTD
-403 MLRGLAELFLN
+403 MLRGLADLFLS
-414 DLSEKTGSHDI
+414 DLSEKTGQHDI
-425 VRLHRLILQMNRALG
+425 VRLHRVILQMNRALG
-440 MFEAQ
+440 MFESQ
-445 SKLWRLASLAQSSGA
+445 SKLWRLASMAQASGA
-460 PVTKWATREE
+460 PVSKWATREV
-470 REGQLHLW
+470 RDGQLHLF

-484 RVSDQLERLLW
+484 RVSDQLEKLLW
-495 RSIPHIIVTSATLR
+495 RSVPHIIITSATLR
-509 SLNSFSRL
+509 SLNSFTRL

-536 PFNHC
+536 PFNHV
-541 EQGKIVIPRMR
+541 EQGKIVIPQMKY
-552 VEPSIDNEEQHI
+552 EPLMEHEEQHI
-564 AEMAA
+564 AEMATY
-569 FFRKQVESKKHL
+569 FREQLESKAHK

-591 AMQRFLD
+591 AMQLFLTF
-598 YVTDLRLMLLVQGDQ
+598 VTDLRLLLLVQGDQ

-625 VANGERS
+625 IDGGERS

-646 KGDLLSQVH
+646 KGDYLTQVH

-705 SHGCWG
+705 SHSCRG

-716 DKRLLTKNY
+716 DKRLLTKSY
-725 GKRLLDALPVFPI
+725 GKRLLNALPVFPI
-738 EQPEVPEG
+738 SQPAVPDV
-746 IVKKKEKTKF
+746 IVKSKPKAEAKQS
-756 PRRRRR
+756 RRRRR